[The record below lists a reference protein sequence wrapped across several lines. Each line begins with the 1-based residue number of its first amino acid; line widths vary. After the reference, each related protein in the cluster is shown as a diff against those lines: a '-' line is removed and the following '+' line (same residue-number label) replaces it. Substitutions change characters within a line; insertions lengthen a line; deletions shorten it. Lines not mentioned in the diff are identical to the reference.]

1 MNIIKAGL
9 LSLLLAVS
17 YGASHPVLA
26 KEITIATFEYET
38 EQVNSAINVMTEIYQ
53 NIGYDMTL
61 IRFPSKRSLVEA
73 NAGLTEGELFR
84 IKGVEKY
91 YPNLVRLPHAMGILK
106 AMALTRAGEPKIVNI
121 LGLRDKKVGILS
133 GLEYTKILTKGLD
146 REVPNSIDS
155 LFAILLAGRVDVI
168 IFPKLDGQKYIKTHQ
183 LKDKINISDQPLIE
197 IPLYHF
203 LHKDS
208 SAALEKLSKEMTEM
222 KNSGA
227 LDKLI
232 ERVEQSQ
239 Y

>member
-91 YPNLVRLPHAMGILK
+91 YPNLVRVPHAIGILK

-155 LFAILLAGRVDVI
+155 LFAILLAGRVDVFL
-168 IFPKLDGQKYIKTHQ
+168 FP
-183 LKDKINISDQPLIE
+183 
-197 IPLYHF
+197 
-203 LHKDS
+203 
-208 SAALEKLSKEMTEM
+208 
-222 KNSGA
+222 
-227 LDKLI
+227 
-232 ERVEQSQ
+232 
-239 Y
+239 

>member
-1 MNIIKAGL
+1 MNIIKASL
-9 LSLLLAVS
+9 LSLLLVIFFGVS
-17 YGASHPVLA
+17 YNLWAQ
-26 KEITIATFEYET
+26 EIRIATFEYET
-38 EQVNSAINVMTEIYQ
+38 EQVNSAIDVMTEIYQ

-73 NAGLTEGELFR
+73 NAGTTEGELFR
-84 IKGVEKY
+84 IKEVEKY
-91 YPNLVRLPHAMGILK
+91 YPNLVRLPHALGSLK
-106 AMALTRAGEPKIVNI
+106 AMALTRTGEPKIVDM
-121 LGLRDKKVGILS
+121 LGMRDKKVGILR

-146 REVPNSIDS
+146 REVLNSIDS

-168 IFPKLDGQKYIKTHQ
+168 IFPKLDGQKYIKNHQ
-183 LKDKINISDQPLIE
+183 LEDKINISDQPLIE